1 MFGYIKAYKPE
12 MRIKEWEMYKAVYC
26 SLCRQLGKKYG
37 LFARFTLSY
46 DFTFLALLEM
56 SLKESSVETERKC
69 CAFNPLKKCNYCKNT
84 DNELNFASNAAALL
98 LYYKLLDNIDDE
110 KGIKKLGFLCLKP
123 MFSSLF
129 KKAEKEN
136 KELAEIFKAYTDSQ
150 KRVEKEKADIDLSA
164 DPTAVMLSNVFK
176 MCSDNEL
183 DKRALE
189 RLGYCMGRYI
199 YILDAAADLPKDL
212 KKDNFNPFKS
222 HKDYK
227 EYAKTQLNICI
238 EEMIKAFELI
248 NICKFKNILG
258 NIIYLG
264 LEDTVKKELE
274 I

>member
-37 LFARFTLSY
+37 LLARFTLNY

-56 SLKESSVETERKC
+56 SLKEASVETERKC

-84 DNELNFASNAAALL
+84 DNELNFASNAAMLL

-110 KGIKKLGFLCLKP
+110 KGIKKLGFMCIKP
-123 MFSSLF
+123 LF
-129 KKAEKEN
+129 ASAFKNASKEN
-136 KELAEIFKAYTDSQ
+136 KQLSEIFKTYTVSQ

-176 MCSDNEL
+176 MCSDNNL

-199 YILDAAADLPKDL
+199 YILDAAVDLPKDI
-212 KKDNFNPFKS
+212 KKGSFNPFKNR
-222 HKDYK
+222 KDYK
-227 EYAKTQLNICI
+227 QYAKTQLNICI
-238 EEMIKAFELI
+238 EEMIKSFELLG
-248 NICKFKNILG
+248 ICKFKNILG